1 MEAKSGSAPVTGR
14 MQLIASPWHTAL
26 VLAVQISLSVRGYVR
41 SGQMRGL
48 VNPDR
53 ISLYGH
59 TIFFQWMVFA
69 LVIVGLRLRGTSL
82 YALLG
87 ERWRSVHQLITDVG
101 ISFLL
106 LVASIMVP
114 AIFGPHSQSTDDL
127 ATQFLLPRSGSEI
140 AGWIALSLT
149 AGLCEE
155 VLFRGYLQQQFRAL
169 TNNAA
174 IGILSSAVLF
184 GAAHGY
190 QGHTKAMLIGFTG
203 AILGAAA
210 YWRKSTR
217 PGMLAHAA
225 QDLLGGLIRHG

>member
-1 MEAKSGSAPVTGR
+1 MEAKLVAAPIPGR

-26 VLAVQISLSVRGYVR
+26 VLAVQTALSVRGYLR
-41 SGQMRGL
+41 SGQMRGM

-53 ISLYGH
+53 ISLYEH
-59 TIFFQWMVFA
+59 TILFQWIVFA
-69 LVIVGLRLRGTSL
+69 LVVVGLRLRGTSL
-82 YALLG
+82 YAVLG
-87 ERWRSVHQLITDVG
+87 ERWRSLQQLTTDVG

-106 LVASIMVP
+106 LVASIMAP
-114 AIFGPHSQSTDDL
+114 GMFGPHSQSAADL

-155 VLFRGYLQQQFRAL
+155 VLFRGYLQQQFTAL
-169 TNNAA
+169 TNHAA

-190 QGHTKAMLIGFTG
+190 QGLTRAMLIGFTG
-203 AILGAAA
+203 AILGTAA

-217 PGMLAHAA
+217 PGILAHAA